1 MQKNSIVKAANL
13 IGTTQLAKVLTRAL
27 NKDPDNPERVYH
39 RQNVHRQ
46 KKKGYAPPD
55 WFDVIVKA
63 TDGAVSFNDL
73 YRDLYLYKLNCNP
86 KDVTNQVN
94 KYLST
99 CGKCRRVVG
108 KSRQKAAS

>member
-1 MQKNSIVKAANL
+1 ML
-13 IGTTQLAKVLTRAL
+13 GTTQLAEILTKAL
-27 NKDPDNPERVYH
+27 NKDPDNPSRVYH

-63 TDGAVSFNDL
+63 TNGAVSFNDL
-73 YRDLYLYKLNCNP
+73 YRDLYLYKLKCNP

-94 KYLST
+94 QYLST
-99 CGKCRRVVG
+99 CNKCRQAVR
-108 KSRQKAAS
+108 KHRQGAA